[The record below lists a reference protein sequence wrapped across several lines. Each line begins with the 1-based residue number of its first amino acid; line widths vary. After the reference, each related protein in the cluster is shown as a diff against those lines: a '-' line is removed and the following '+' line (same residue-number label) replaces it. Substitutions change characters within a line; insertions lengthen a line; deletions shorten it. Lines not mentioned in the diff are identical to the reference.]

1 MLAASLSAALHRR
14 GYHYGWV
21 VIAVTFFSSLC
32 MAGAV
37 GLPGAFII
45 PFGKEF
51 GWDTAQVSGAL
62 AIRLLLFGLMAPFSA
77 ALIERYGVLKVVL
90 TAQALVVG
98 GLLGGLVMTQLWHL
112 VILWGIVV
120 GVGTGL
126 TALVLGAMLS
136 ARWFTA
142 RRGLVVGMLTAAT
155 ATGQLTF
162 LPLAA
167 WLIEHVGWRMAVLPS
182 VGCIALASILTVLF
196 LRDRPSDVGLMP
208 FGEPIG
214 AAMPAPAPA
223 PSGNIFANAFGT
235 LAMASRSLNFWLL
248 AGTFFICGFSTAG
261 LVQTHFISLCVDQ
274 GMTAVQGASMLAF
287 MGAFDFVGTILS
299 GYLSDRYDNRKL
311 LFWYYGLRGLSLLWL
326 PYSTFTLYGLS
337 IFVVFYGLDWIA
349 TVPPTVKLTAQTFG
363 REKAGLVFGWI
374 FASHQIGSAVA
385 AFLGGAAR
393 TNYLTYMPAF
403 VAAGVTCLAAA
414 ILVMLIG
421 RVRQGPSAKTSV
433 AASA

>member
-1 MLAASLSAALHRR
+1 MLANTVAAALHRR

-37 GLPGAFII
+37 GLPGAFIL

-51 GWDTAQVSGAL
+51 GWDTGHISAAL

-77 ALIERYGVLKVVL
+77 ALIERYGVRTIVL
-90 TAQALVVG
+90 FAQSLVIV
-98 GLLGGLVMTQLWHL
+98 GLLGGLVMTQLWQL
-112 VILWGIVV
+112 VVFWGLII
-120 GVGTGL
+120 GFGTGL
-126 TALVLGAMLS
+126 TALVLGAIMS
-136 ARWFTA
+136 TRWFTE
-142 RRGLVVGMLTAAT
+142 RRGLVVGMLTAAV

-167 WLIEHVGWRMAVLPS
+167 WLIEHVGWRIAILPS
-182 VGCIALASILTVLF
+182 VGAIAIAAILTLLF
-196 LRDRPSDVGLMP
+196 LRDRPADVGLVP
-208 FGEPIG
+208 YGEPIG
-214 AAMPAPAPA
+214 AAMTVAPP
-223 PSGNIFANAFGT
+223 PPGGNIFANAFGT
-235 LAMASRSLNFWLL
+235 LAMASKKPAFWLL
-248 AGTFFICGFSTAG
+248 AGSFFICGLSTAG

-274 GMTAVQGASMLAF
+274 GMTSVEGASMLAL

-326 PYSTFTLYGLS
+326 PYSTFTLFGLS

-349 TVPPTVKLTAQTFG
+349 TVPPTVRLTAQTFG

-374 FASHQIGSAVA
+374 FASHQLGSAA
-385 AFLGGAAR
+385 AAYAGGAAR
-393 TNYLTYMPAF
+393 ATLLTYMPAF
-403 VAAGVTCLAAA
+403 VVAGLFCLAAA
-414 ILVMLIG
+414 IMVMLIN
-421 RVRQGPSAKTSV
+421 RPPQP
-433 AASA
+433 AAAPAPARG

>member
-1 MLAASLSAALHRR
+1 MLANTVAAALHRR

-37 GLPGAFII
+37 GLPGAFIL

-51 GWDTAQVSGAL
+51 GWDIGQISGAL

-77 ALIERYGVLKVVL
+77 ALIERYGVRTIVL
-90 TAQALVVG
+90 SAQALVIV
-98 GLLGGLVMTQLWHL
+98 GLLGGLVMTQLWQL
-112 VILWGIVV
+112 VIFWGIII

-126 TALVLGAMLS
+126 TALVLGAILS
-136 ARWFTA
+136 TRWFTQ

-167 WLIEHVGWRMAVLPS
+167 WLIETVGWRFAILPS
-182 VGCIALASILTVLF
+182 VGCIAVAAILTILF
-196 LRDRPSDVGLMP
+196 LRDRPADVGLVP
-208 FGEPIG
+208 FGEPVGG
-214 AAMPAPAPA
+214 AAPVFAPP
-223 PSGNIFANAFGT
+223 PKGNIFANAFGT
-235 LAMASRSLNFWLL
+235 LAIASRVPAFWLL
-248 AGTFFICGFSTAG
+248 AGSFFICGLSTAG

-274 GMTAVQGASMLAF
+274 GMTSVEGASMLAL

-326 PYSTFTLYGLS
+326 PYSTFTLFGLS

-374 FASHQIGSAVA
+374 FASHQIGSAA
-385 AFLGGAAR
+385 AAYAGGATRAAL
-393 TNYLTYMPAF
+393 LTYMPAF
-403 VAAGVTCLAAA
+403 VVAGALCLLAAIMV
-414 ILVMLIG
+414 ILVN
-421 RVRQGPSAKTSV
+421 RPAKPAAMPSV
-433 AASA
+433 AAAGG